1 MGATQ
6 TRLWD
11 AVDHLRVEEDM
22 IVYIDAVLAE
32 YDAELMI
39 AALHDIA
46 RAWGKAAVAADA
58 GLVGEG
64 HCDGTPA
71 STSPEFGAVLKPEST
86 DGFVGSAV
94 GAGWPLGWCVCA
106 GWRVFGACG
115 IGVRGWCGLVAR
127 GVRLHCAGCCGRLR

>member
-46 RAWGKAAVAADA
+46 
-58 GLVGEG
+58 
-64 HCDGTPA
+64 
-71 STSPEFGAVLKPEST
+71 
-86 DGFVGSAV
+86 SA
-94 GAGWPLGWCVCA
+94 
-106 GWRVFGACG
+106 
-115 IGVRGWCGLVAR
+115 
-127 GVRLHCAGCCGRLR
+127 